1 VPGCNLLELA
11 GGPAFEKPEQAEQ
24 ASFVGFVPDQAQTA
38 LPLFPFISGGFNRL
52 FSPLKTLRY
61 NIKEI

>member
-11 GGPAFEKPEQAEQ
+11 GGPALKKPEQAEQ

-38 LPLFPFISGGFNRL
+38 LPVHFRRL
-52 FSPLKTLRY
+52 QPPIFT
-61 NIKEI
+61 IKNVTI